1 MIMNESLAIASDW
14 TRQIGNGIKPSSIA
28 LRDHLNTVH
37 NANTGFTEACAWNSR
52 DANGKNSYQL
62 LADII
67 DLKYHSDVLDLG
79 CGSGVLLE
87 LCDQR
92 FETKLKLSGIDMSNA
107 ELELAR
113 QRLVHTDAKLYQ
125 GIAQNI
131 DFIPDS
137 SFDVI
142 LCHWA
147 LTLMDPVIPALTAIK
162 RILRDNGV
170 FAAIIDGDRETEPTY
185 TEVHN
190 IIYKYVQ
197 QEYPDY
203 GMLDLGDP
211 RIRTTN
217 ELRDLLIKKFDTAD
231 IEITPVLL
239 SLIDKP
245 YILARKASGF
255 FYASFVLSAMAHR
268 DMLFELEDYF
278 AQLPDG
284 ENSRFNMPVNKLVI
298 RQN

>member
-1 MIMNESLAIASDW
+1 MNESLAIASDW

-28 LRDHLNTVH
+28 LRDHLNTIH

-239 SLIDKP
+239 GLIDKP

-255 FYASFVLSAMAHR
+255 FYASFVLSAMGHR
-268 DMLFELEDYF
+268 DMLLELEDYF
-278 AQLPDG
+278 AELPDG

>member
-28 LRDHLNTVH
+28 LRDHLNTIH
-37 NANTGFTEACAWNSR
+37 NANPGFTEACAWNSR

-92 FETKLKLSGIDMSNA
+92 FETRLKLSGIDMSNA

-217 ELRDLLIKKFDTAD
+217 ELRDLLIKKFDSPD

-278 AQLPDG
+278 AKLPDG

>member
-1 MIMNESLAIASDW
+1 MNESLAIASDW

-28 LRDHLNTVH
+28 LRDHLITVH

-92 FETKLKLSGIDMSNA
+92 FETRLKLSGIDMSNA

-147 LTLMDPVIPALTAIK
+147 LTLMDPVIPALTSIK

-170 FAAIIDGDRETEPTY
+170 FAAIIDGDRETELTY

-211 RIRTTN
+211 RIRATN
-217 ELRDLLIKKFDTAD
+217 DLRDLLIKKFDTAD

-255 FYASFVLSAMAHR
+255 FYASFVLSAMGHR
-268 DMLFELEDYF
+268 DMLLELEDYF

>member
-1 MIMNESLAIASDW
+1 MNESLAIASDW

-92 FETKLKLSGIDMSNA
+92 FETRLKLSGIDMSNA

-147 LTLMDPVIPALTAIK
+147 LTLMDPVIPALTTIK

-217 ELRDLLIKKFDTAD
+217 DLRDLLTKRFDTAD

-278 AQLPDG
+278 AELPDG

>member
-92 FETKLKLSGIDMSNA
+92 FETRLKLSGIDMSNA

-162 RILRDNGV
+162 RVLRDNGV

-239 SLIDKP
+239 GLIDKP

-278 AQLPDG
+278 AELPDG

>member
-239 SLIDKP
+239 GLIDKP

-255 FYASFVLSAMAHR
+255 FYASFVLSAMGHR
-268 DMLFELEDYF
+268 DMLLELEAYF

>member
-1 MIMNESLAIASDW
+1 MNESLAIASDW

-28 LRDHLNTVH
+28 LRDHLNTIH

-92 FETKLKLSGIDMSNA
+92 FETRLKLSGIDMSNA

-255 FYASFVLSAMAHR
+255 FYASFVLSAMGHR
-268 DMLFELEDYF
+268 DMLLELEDYF
-278 AQLPDG
+278 AELPDG

>member
-92 FETKLKLSGIDMSNA
+92 FETRLKLSGIDMSNA

-255 FYASFVLSAMAHR
+255 FYASFVLSAMGHR
-268 DMLFELEDYF
+268 DMLLELEDYF
-278 AQLPDG
+278 AELPDG

>member
-28 LRDHLNTVH
+28 LRDHLNTIH
-37 NANTGFTEACAWNSR
+37 NANTGFTEACAWNRR

-92 FETKLKLSGIDMSNA
+92 FEARLKLSGIDMSNA

-162 RILRDNGV
+162 RILRDTGV
-170 FAAIIDGDRETEPTY
+170 FAAIIDGDRETELTY

>member
-1 MIMNESLAIASDW
+1 MNESLAIASDW

-37 NANTGFTEACAWNSR
+37 NANAGFTEACAWNSR

-92 FETKLKLSGIDMSNA
+92 FETRLKLSGIDMSNA

-131 DFIPDS
+131 GFIPDS

-147 LTLMDPVIPALTAIK
+147 LTLMDPVIPALTTIK

-278 AQLPDG
+278 AKLPDG

>member
-92 FETKLKLSGIDMSNA
+92 FETRLKLSGIDMSNA

>member
-1 MIMNESLAIASDW
+1 MNESLAIASDW

-92 FETKLKLSGIDMSNA
+92 FETRLKLSGIDMSNA

-239 SLIDKP
+239 TLIDKP

-255 FYASFVLSAMAHR
+255 FYASFVLSAMGHR
-268 DMLFELEDYF
+268 DMLLELEDYF
-278 AQLPDG
+278 AELPDG

>member
-28 LRDHLNTVH
+28 LRDHLNTIH

-92 FETKLKLSGIDMSNA
+92 FETRLKLSGIDMSNA

-255 FYASFVLSAMAHR
+255 FYASFVLSAMGHR
-268 DMLFELEDYF
+268 DMLLELEDYF
-278 AQLPDG
+278 AELPDG